1 MSNTFDRLA
10 SLSRQINAQTHID
23 FNAMYDLKQ
32 KLWDL
37 PNKVNS
43 CQSEFEMLSGLAEL
57 EIGDSYFPKWQS
69 RLIRSDDDY
78 LKKMKIIIM
87 CVLMLVCVINLI
99 QTAIVPMRLKMRL
112 VIKCILPELEAI
124 TAILPAM

>member
-1 MSNTFDRLA
+1 MKNTFDRLA
-10 SLSRQINAQTHID
+10 SLSRKINAQTHID

-78 LKKMKIIIM
+78 LKKMKI
-87 CVLMLVCVINLI
+87 NF
-99 QTAIVPMRLKMRL
+99 K
-112 VIKCILPELEAI
+112 ELELAEQYI
-124 TAILPAM
+124 KQYREWLHILDGEYSRLQEIVSKREV